1 MKDIYTQ
8 RAKMVE
14 DGNGI
19 DWALAEQAEERL
31 YDRVDLEGEGYHV

>member
-1 MKDIYTQ
+1 MTDIYTQ

-19 DWALAEQAEERL
+19 DWALAEQAEKRL
-31 YDRVDLEGEGYHV
+31 YGMEDLKGEGYHV